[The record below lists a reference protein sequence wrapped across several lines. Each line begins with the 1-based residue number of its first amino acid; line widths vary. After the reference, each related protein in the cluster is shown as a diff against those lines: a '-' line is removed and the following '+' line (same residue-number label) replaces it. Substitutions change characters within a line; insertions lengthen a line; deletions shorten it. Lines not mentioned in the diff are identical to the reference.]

1 MSDKQKTRSRLAIIV
16 VTTWI
21 VSLVVMLVLGGLDN
35 DVDEWVGLMKEFSS
49 VTSGIVGAIVGY
61 YFGKDD
67 NSNNLEQN
75 NAGSS

>member
-1 MSDKQKTRSRLAIIV
+1 MSVKHRTRNKLAIIV

-21 VSLVVMLVLGGLDN
+21 VSLVIMLVLGGLDN
-35 DVDEWVGLMKEFSS
+35 DIDEWVGLMKEFSS

-67 NSNNLEQN
+67 KTEGDNS
-75 NAGSS
+75 SSSIS